1 MAGAIRLDDPTDEQI
16 DTLCTQLVVW
26 LKRARRIPNV
36 TIEVRD
42 LQATIDRRAHVD
54 GDGAPDGRRAVSR
67 DRGGRMTTDQRIGV
81 SVFIGLCVLL
91 GAIWAA
97 LQVWAR

>member
-16 DTLCTQLVVW
+16 DTLCTQLAVW

-42 LQATIDRRAHVD
+42 LQATIDLPADVAFAPAPVRVIDREHEQRSVIIDINGGVRGQDWFDYLKARR
-54 GDGAPDGRRAVSR
+54 
-67 DRGGRMTTDQRIGV
+67 
-81 SVFIGLCVLL
+81 
-91 GAIWAA
+91 
-97 LQVWAR
+97 

>member
-1 MAGAIRLDDPTDEQI
+1 
-16 DTLCTQLVVW
+16 
-26 LKRARRIPNV
+26 
-36 TIEVRD
+36 
-42 LQATIDRRAHVD
+42 
-54 GDGAPDGRRAVSR
+54 
-67 DRGGRMTTDQRIGV
+67 MTTDQRIGV